1 MINDTKKENYIFK
14 KIIKL
19 MRKNRVTTKQL
30 LNIIT
35 ENSTNEIKEISNITL
50 DRLNKIVQG
59 NPP

>member
-19 MRKNRVTTKQL
+19 LRKNRVTTKQL